1 MLCRDLRKFHS
12 VHKHPISM
20 KDMSNI
26 GKNADARRIE
36 EFMELYSSCQRSL
49 YVYIVTL
56 IGNPVDAH
64 DVLQDANLVLWEKF
78 DQFERGTSFN
88 AWAREIARYR
98 VLRYRQIH
106 AGDAP
111 IMDPSVLELLARR
124 LDETDPAKEEKF
136 ADLLVG
142 CVDRLCDTDRELI
155 QLRYHQ
161 SVQVKMLAERLNRSE
176 NAISQSLGRIRRSLR
191 KCVEDGAKQR
201 EEGELLT

>member
-1 MLCRDLRKFHS
+1 
-12 VHKHPISM
+12 
-20 KDMSNI
+20 MSDI

-49 YVYIVTL
+49 YVYIVSL

-78 DQFERGTSFN
+78 DQFERGTNFN

-98 VLRYRQIH
+98 VLRYRQVH
-106 AGDAP
+106 AGDTP
-111 IMDPSVLELLARR
+111 IMDPGVLELLAQR

-136 ADLLVG
+136 ADMLVG
-142 CVDRLCDTDRELI
+142 CVERLCDADRELI

-161 SVQVKMLAERLNRSE
+161 SVQVKKLAERLNRSE

-191 KCVEDGAKQR
+191 KCVEDGIKLR
-201 EEGELLT
+201 EEGEPTT